1 MEFDFTRLPA
11 PDRYRLLTNFVG
23 PRPIALVTTRSEA
36 GHDNAA
42 PMSFFNVFS
51 QEPPIVILGVQTRA
65 DGAEK
70 DTAVNIR
77 RSGQFCVNMVDM
89 ELAEA
94 MILCGIN
101 FASDIDEPALAGLEM
116 RNCRQI
122 DARFVRR
129 SPCAMECRVERIID
143 FPRRA
148 IILGE
153 VVEMTVRDDCLDA
166 QGRYVD
172 PAVYQ
177 PIARLHADNYIV
189 ADRQFVLRPPPQARS
204 WEAGLD
210 LPGAGSGR
218 GGVELQPP
226 ERA

>member
-1 MEFDFTRLPA
+1 MEFDFTQLPA
-11 PDRYRLLTNFVG
+11 QDRYRLLTNFVG
-23 PRPIALVTTRSEA
+23 PRPIALVTTRSEG

-51 QEPPIVILGVQTRA
+51 QDPPIVILGVQTRS

-70 DTAVNIR
+70 DTLSNIR
-77 RSGQFCVNMVDM
+77 RTGEFCVNMVDM
-89 ELAEA
+89 DLADA

-101 FASDIDEPALAGLEM
+101 FARDVDEPALAGLKM
-116 RNCRQI
+116 QDCRQI
-122 DARFVRR
+122 DARFVART
-129 SPCAMECRVERIID
+129 PCAMECRVERIID
-143 FPRRA
+143 YPRRA

-153 VVEMTVRDDCLDA
+153 VVEMTVRDDCLDP

-189 ADRQFVLRPPPQARS
+189 ADRQFELRRPLAAAD
-204 WEAGLD
+204 WEAGRD
-210 LPGAGSGR
+210 LPKPR
-218 GGVELQPP
+218 
-226 ERA
+226 ERT